1 MLTCEVMVSPDK
13 LGDKYPT
20 MIKNFYEEHL
30 HIDEEIRYI
39 LDGEGYFDVRPQ
51 LQVFTRPLAFIRVLT
66 TRFAIKMTDGFGVR
80 CNKEIS

>member
-1 MLTCEVMVSPDK
+1 MLTFEVVISPDK

-39 LDGEGYFDVRPQ
+39 LGGEGYFDVRPQ
-51 LQVFTRPLAFIRVLT
+51 LQVFA
-66 TRFAIKMTDGFGVR
+66 
-80 CNKEIS
+80 